1 MNMNSRQSEAVTRL
15 YTAALKTAE
24 SEDAM
29 LRILSDLD
37 GGFSSAIPRWA
48 DRLREDLQTENLCV
62 AEAALDDYLQRQITA
77 EEDEAQSHSANVELV
92 TYEPDPVAEA
102 KRAAD
107 HKEYVDRRMKYICA
121 MGLVNAM
128 YQQERISLREYR
140 DLEDCFAR
148 FYRFT
153 DGSLERWRKPPE
165 DSVFVD
171 LHGAKPSKR
180 TYTQRTAEYW
190 KNFTCPAKR
199 KTGMGDEQNDR

>member
-1 MNMNSRQSEAVTRL
+1 MNMNSRHAEAVIRL
-15 YTAALKTAE
+15 YTAALKTTDTEETMFAALE
-24 SEDAM
+24 E
-29 LRILSDLD
+29 LD
-37 GGFSSAIPRWA
+37 GGFSSSIPRWA
-48 DRLREDLQTENLCV
+48 DRLRESLRVEHLCA
-62 AEAALDDYLQRQITA
+62 AEVALDEYLQKQA
-77 EEDEAQSHSANVELV
+77 SEEEDSQPHAANVELV
-92 TYEPDPVAEA
+92 THEPDPVAEA

-121 MGLVNAM
+121 MGLVNTM
-128 YQQERISLREYR
+128 YQQERISLREYQ

-148 FYRFT
+148 FYRFA
-153 DGSLERWRKPPE
+153 DGSLDRWRKPPE
-165 DSVFVD
+165 DSVFID

>member
-1 MNMNSRQSEAVTRL
+1 MDITEEVTGFKPGEYDISPGNRMDI
-15 YTAALKTAE
+15 TEEVT
-24 SEDAM
+24 ST
-29 LRILSDLD
+29 LR
-37 GGFSSAIPRWA
+37 
-48 DRLREDLQTENLCV
+48 
-62 AEAALDDYLQRQITA
+62 
-77 EEDEAQSHSANVELV
+77 ANVELV
-92 TYEPDPVAEA
+92 THEPDPVAEA

-121 MGLVNAM
+121 MGLVNTM

-180 TYTQRTAEYW
+180 TYVMAL
-190 KNFTCPAKR
+190 PALIVCFIFAGGLLLLIPVGLLGLAFALLS
-199 KTGMGDEQNDR
+199 T

>member
-1 MNMNSRQSEAVTRL
+1 M
-15 YTAALKTAE
+15 
-24 SEDAM
+24 
-29 LRILSDLD
+29 
-37 GGFSSAIPRWA
+37 
-48 DRLREDLQTENLCV
+48 
-62 AEAALDDYLQRQITA
+62 
-77 EEDEAQSHSANVELV
+77 
-92 TYEPDPVAEA
+92 AEA

-121 MGLVNAM
+121 MGLVNTM

-148 FYRFT
+148 FYRFA

-165 DSVFVD
+165 DSVFID